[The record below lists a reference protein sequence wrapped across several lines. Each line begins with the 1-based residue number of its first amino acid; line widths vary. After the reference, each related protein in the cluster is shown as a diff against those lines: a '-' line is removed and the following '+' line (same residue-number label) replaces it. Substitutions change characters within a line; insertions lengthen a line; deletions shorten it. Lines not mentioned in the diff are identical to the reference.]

1 VTARRCR
8 LDGRQ
13 RTKQA
18 VLSKI
23 GRDLGW
29 GRPIPN
35 LDALY
40 DVLRAEIPGP
50 IAITWRITPQAHVEL
65 GADLTPITAT
75 LREVAAERPDLT
87 VEIEP

>member
-1 VTARRCR
+1 MRGSN

-13 RTKQA
+13 RSKRA
-18 VLSKI
+18 VLRKI

-29 GRPIPN
+29 DRPLTN

-50 IAITWRITPQAHVEL
+50 VRI
-65 GADLTPITAT
+65 DWWLTPGARTA
-75 LREVAAERPDLT
+75 LGPDL
-87 VEIEP
+87 EPIIAVLRQVAEERRDVRLWIGP